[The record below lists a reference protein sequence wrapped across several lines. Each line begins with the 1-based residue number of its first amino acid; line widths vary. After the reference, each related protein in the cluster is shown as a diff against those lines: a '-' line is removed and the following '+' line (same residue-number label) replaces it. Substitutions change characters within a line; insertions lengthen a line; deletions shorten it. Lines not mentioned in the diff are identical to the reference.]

1 MTFAMGIGGVLGELF
16 GAAPVMGVF
25 GLVTVAAG
33 LAGLLVPA
41 VRDA

>member
-1 MTFAMGIGGVLGELF
+1 VGAPDAPVLGL
-16 GAAPVMGVF
+16 F

-33 LAGLLVPA
+33 LAGLFVPA

>member
-1 MTFAMGIGGVLGELF
+1 MGLGGVLAVAF
-16 GAAPVMGVF
+16 GAAPVIGLF

-33 LAGLLVPA
+33 LAGLFVPA

>member
-1 MTFAMGIGGVLGELF
+1 MTLAMGVGGVLGEAF
-16 GAAPVMGVF
+16 GAAPIIGFF

-33 LAGLLVPA
+33 LVGALIPA